1 MPRPFLS
8 IGHRGASGYEP
19 ENTLRSIRHALELGA
34 DGVEID
40 VRLSADAHPVVI
52 HDAKLHRTTGVA
64 GLVSRL
70 PLSFLR
76 TLDAGEG
83 ETIPTLAEVLA
94 LVGERE
100 RFLNIELKSP
110 GSAIAT
116 VREIGR
122 SLAEGHRWSPDR
134 LVVSSFDREELRL
147 LRHELDSQPEV
158 ARVTSIGLLLSRPA
172 LKLSRMLQALRATW
186 LHVPRQF
193 AGARLIARGHE
204 LGAKVL
210 VFTVN
215 GLAEAVQLRKA
226 GADGIFTDYPGQPIP
241 TESLI

>member
-1 MPRPFLS
+1 MQRPFLS

-40 VRLSADAHPVVI
+40 VRLSADAYPVVI
-52 HDAKLHRTTGVA
+52 HDAKLHRTTGA
-64 GLVSRL
+64 PGLVSRH

-83 ETIPTLAEVLA
+83 EMIPTLAEVLA
-94 LVGERE
+94 LVGEQE

-134 LVVSSFDREELRL
+134 LVVSSFDRDELRL
-147 LRHELDSQPEV
+147 LRHELDNQPEV
-158 ARVTSIGLLLSRPA
+158 GEVTSLGLLLSRPA
-172 LKLSRMLQALRATW
+172 LHLSRIITGLRATW
-186 LHVPRQF
+186 LHVPRQL
-193 AGARLIARGHE
+193 AGARIIARGHD

-210 VFTVN
+210 IFTVN
-215 GLAEAVQLRKA
+215 GPAEAAQLRQA
-226 GADGIFTDYPGQPIP
+226 GADGIFTDYPGQPVPIGAA
-241 TESLI
+241 S